1 MMFDRPLIGPDS
13 GGWVEHSSDLSN
25 QVVVLCEQLQLYS
38 LDTLVL
44 LNVMWGVGKT
54 KHNIYLK
61 NW

>member
-25 QVVVLCEQLQLYS
+25 QVVVLCKQLQLYS

-44 LNVMWGVGKT
+44 LNVIWGFGKT
-54 KHNIYLK
+54 MHNIYL
-61 NW
+61 NNG

>member
-1 MMFDRPLIGPDS
+1 MMFDRPLMGPDS

-44 LNVMWGVGKT
+44 LNVILGVGKT
-54 KHNIYLK
+54 KHKIYLK
-61 NW
+61 NG